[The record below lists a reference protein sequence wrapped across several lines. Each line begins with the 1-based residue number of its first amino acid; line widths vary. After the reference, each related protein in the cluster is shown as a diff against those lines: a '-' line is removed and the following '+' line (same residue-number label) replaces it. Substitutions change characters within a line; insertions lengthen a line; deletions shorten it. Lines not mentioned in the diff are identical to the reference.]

1 MFVALHHPLDTALPP
16 TAFLVN
22 RQLLSFSLSLSLSL
36 SFLSSPTARKLTNH
50 AAYPG
55 PSGQPQRQRILLWIV
70 KAVKV
75 PWISD

>member
-1 MFVALHHPLDTALPP
+1 MFVALHHPLDTALPL
-16 TAFLVN
+16 TAFLVS
-22 RQLLSFSLSLSLSL
+22 RQLLYFSLSLFPL
-36 SFLSSPTARKLTNH
+36 LSSPTACKLTNH